1 MGGGTRKCGV
11 ARVGDQRQKSEGEEA
26 FPVCAKNSNPITNIN
41 LALREGLTIWLRL
54 AFKP

>member
-11 ARVGDQRQKSEGEEA
+11 ARVGDQRQKSESEEA